1 MFKILSFSGILD
13 VWILVFVLL
22 DDKPCFKA
30 LCIDN
35 ANVFQTI
42 TFQ

>member
-22 DDKPCFKA
+22 YDEPCFKA
-30 LCIDN
+30 LRIDN
-35 ANVFQTI
+35 ANVFQKI